1 VIHTKRVRINNK
13 KTGGLLQPLPIPEKQ
28 WQTVTMDL
36 IVALPPTLDGNT
48 SLVVFVDKLTKMI
61 HIAPCVGQSDAPVL
75 ARLFLENVFRYHGMP
90 TRFISDRDTRFNS
103 DFWKEFFGH
112 CKVTN
117 NMSSAFHPQ
126 TDGQTEIV
134 NKSIENYLRHFV
146 AENQDDWDK
155 LLLFAEFAYN
165 NSLHESTGSTPFR
178 LNHGFDPNLP
188 TSFEVYEAMHPNSP
202 KPSRRNGKC
211 PGAEEF
217 YKKIQVAIHEARINL
232 EAAQQR
238 QKAYADTK
246 RREVIFKKSDLVLL
260 STANLHIKKGS
271 TRKLLPRFMGPFS
284 VIKEIN
290 KVAMRLDLPKKLR
303 MHNVFHV
310 SLLRPYIE
318 GKSPRSPPIPM
329 VLDGEHEFV
338 VEKIVKHD
346 LIKVSSKK
354 TQLECLVKWTGY
366 TDEHNTWEI
375 MDSLT
380 NCQDLVAKYKKEHKM

>member
-1 VIHTKRVRINNK
+1 
-13 KTGGLLQPLPIPEKQ
+13 
-28 WQTVTMDL
+28 M
-36 IVALPPTLDGNT
+36 
-48 SLVVFVDKLTKMI
+48 
-61 HIAPCVGQSDAPVL
+61 
-75 ARLFLENVFRYHGMP
+75 
-90 TRFISDRDTRFNS
+90 
-103 DFWKEFFGH
+103 
-112 CKVTN
+112 
-117 NMSSAFHPQ
+117 
-126 TDGQTEIV
+126 
-134 NKSIENYLRHFV
+134 
-146 AENQDDWDK
+146 
-155 LLLFAEFAYN
+155 
-165 NSLHESTGSTPFR
+165 
-178 LNHGFDPNLP
+178 
-188 TSFEVYEAMHPNSP
+188 
-202 KPSRRNGKC
+202 
-211 PGAEEF
+211 
-217 YKKIQVAIHEARINL
+217 
-232 EAAQQR
+232 
-238 QKAYADTK
+238 
-246 RREVIFKKSDLVLL
+246 
-260 STANLHIKKGS
+260 
-271 TRKLLPRFMGPFS
+271 PRFMGPFS